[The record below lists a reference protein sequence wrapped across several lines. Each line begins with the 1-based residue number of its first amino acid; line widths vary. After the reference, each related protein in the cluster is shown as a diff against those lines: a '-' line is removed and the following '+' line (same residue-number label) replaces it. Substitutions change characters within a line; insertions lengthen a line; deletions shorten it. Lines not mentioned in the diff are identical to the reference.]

1 MERYDR
7 HLLLLG
13 PKRHQVL
20 ELWEVERYGADSFGD
35 PDHVAIFGMRPAEWH
50 ARGVRLLGRT
60 AVECTRDA
68 LADAIGRDLA
78 TIAATAPSGGRPLVV
93 DPFAGSGNTLHW
105 ITHHLPGA
113 QAMGFELDPT
123 VFDVSK
129 RNLERL
135 ALPIEFVHID
145 HLSGLS
151 SLVTSADRLLVAF
164 VAPPWGEAL
173 SETNGLDLRRTEPP
187 VAGIVDFMLDRFA
200 ANQLLCA
207 IQLFEN
213 TDQASIEALTARFE
227 WSAVHMYDVNPPGQN
242 HGVLLG
248 TSGWV
253 PSTSARL
260 GAIGLK
266 EPDSSR
272 MLLEGIRKG
281 PDRG

>member
-1 MERYDR
+1 MERYGR

-35 PDHVAIFGMRPAEWH
+35 PDYVAIFGMRPAEWY

-68 LADAIGRDLA
+68 LADAIGRDIA
-78 TIAATAPSGGRPLVV
+78 GVAATASPGGRPLVV

-105 ITHHLPGA
+105 ITHHLRDA
-113 QAMGFELDPT
+113 DAVGFELDRA
-123 VFDVSK
+123 VFDVSR

-135 ALPIEFVHID
+135 ALSIELVHVD

-151 SLVTSADRLLVAF
+151 SLETGAGRLLVAF

-173 SETNGLDLRRTEPP
+173 SETDGLDLRRTEPP
-187 VAGIVDFMLDRFA
+187 VEGIVDALLDRFA
-200 ANQLLCA
+200 ANRLLCA
-207 IQLFEN
+207 IQLFQN
-213 TDQASIEALTARFE
+213 TDQASIEALTARFK
-227 WSAVHMYDVNPPGQN
+227 WSAIHVYDVSPPGQN

-253 PSTSARL
+253 P
-260 GAIGLK
+260 G
-266 EPDSSR
+266 SR
-272 MLLEGIRKG
+272 EG
-281 PDRG
+281 